1 VDRLRPFAL
10 KSPWPPAGDQPKAI
24 ELLVGGVREGLSRQT
39 LLGVTGSGKTFTMA
53 KVIEALQRPALVLAH
68 NKTLAAQLYSE
79 FKEFF
84 PENSVQYFVSYYDY
98 YQPEAYLP
106 AQDVYIEKDASIND
120 RIEKLRLAATK
131 ALVERRDVIVVAS
144 VSCIYGL
151 GKKKNY
157 EEAIFRFRKGEEY
170 PRREFM
176 GRLVDIFYA
185 RNDVAFG
192 PGMFRV
198 RGDVI
203 DIYPSYSDSALR
215 VVFED
220 DVVEDILE
228 IDPLTSKVLISKD
241 DGAVFPAQH
250 YVTDKETMGRAMK
263 AIEEELEARLME
275 LKANGK
281 LLEAQRLESRTRYDL
296 EMLNQVGYCS
306 GIENYSR
313 HLEGRSP
320 GEPPGT
326 LMDFFPDDYLLF
338 IDESHITIP
347 QVRGMYNGDR
357 ARKEILVEHGFRL
370 PSCLDNRPLRF
381 DEFEEYMRTVIFV
394 SATPGDYELS
404 TSQRVVEQIIRP
416 TGVLDPVVEVRPA
429 SNQVEDLIGELR
441 SEQDRGGC
449 SLVTT
454 LTKRSAED
462 LSQYVEGMGIKVRY
476 IHGDLNAFERAELLR
491 DLRARAFSTLVGVN
505 LLREGIDL
513 PEVSLVAIL
522 EADKEGYLR
531 SFRSLIQMIGRAA
544 RNNAGRVILYGDSVT
559 DSMGRA
565 MEETLRRRRIQEDYN
580 KKMGIEPR
588 SIVKEVRSLLPEDL
602 QMHSGPKEKRVEYLM
617 DTEEMERLM
626 WEAVARLD
634 FEEAARLR
642 DGIADMRLERGKN
655 VGGHNKNK
663 GSKTTQPSRN
673 RRKHS

>member
-1 VDRLRPFAL
+1 MSRFVL

-24 ELLVGGVREGLSRQT
+24 DLLVEGVRSGLSKQT

-84 PENSVQYFVSYYDY
+84 PENAVQYFVSYYDY

-151 GKKKNY
+151 GKRKNY
-157 EEAIFRFRKGEEY
+157 EDAIFRFRRGEIY

-185 RNDVAFG
+185 RNDVAFE
-192 PGMFRV
+192 PGTFRV
-198 RGDVI
+198 RGDAI
-203 DIYPSYSDSALR
+203 DVYPSYSDTALR
-215 VVFED
+215 VVFMD
-220 DVVEDILE
+220 DEVEEILE
-228 IDPLTSKVLISKD
+228 IDSLTLKTIERKEE
-241 DGAVFPAQH
+241 GAVFPAQH
-250 YVTDKETMGRAMK
+250 YVTDKESLGRALR
-263 AIEEELEARLME
+263 AIEEELQHRLKE
-275 LKANGK
+275 LKDNGK
-281 LLEAQRLESRTRYDL
+281 LLEAQRLESRTRYDI
-296 EMLNQVGYCS
+296 EMLAQVGYCS

-313 HLEGRSP
+313 HLEGRLP

-357 ARKEILVEHGFRL
+357 ARKEVLVEHGFRL

-381 DEFEEYMRTVIFV
+381 DEFEEYMKTVFFV

-404 TSQRVVEQIIRP
+404 ISQRVVEQIIRP

-441 SEQDRGGC
+441 AEQDMGGC
-449 SLVTT
+449 CLVTT

-462 LSQYVEGMGIKVRY
+462 LSQYIEGMGIKVRY

-491 DLRARAFSTLVGVN
+491 DLRARIFSTLVGVN

-559 DSMGRA
+559 ESMRRA

-580 KKMGIEPR
+580 NKMGIEPR
-588 SIVKEVRSLLPEDL
+588 SVVKEIRSLLPEDL
-602 QMHSGPKEKRVEYLM
+602 QTNSGSKVESSEGLI
-617 DTEEMERLM
+617 DVEEMERLM

-642 DGIADMRLERGKN
+642 DSIAMISERGKKI
-655 VGGHNKNK
+655 GGHDKDK
-663 GSKTTQPSRN
+663 RGKATQPSRG
-673 RRKHS
+673 RRRHS